1 MNLESNKVFIFK
13 LITGEEIVARVE
25 ELHQD
30 FLVLSHPI
38 TMVVTQQGLQMMPSL
53 FSANIE
59 ANVQLNKNSISMAT
73 DPREDIADSYRQ
85 ATTGISVP
93 PRKQIITG

>member
-1 MNLESNKVFIFK
+1 MNIESNKVFIFK
-13 LITGEEIVARVE
+13 LITSEEIVARVE
-25 ELHQD
+25 EQHQD

-38 TMVVTQQGLQMMPSL
+38 TMVVTQQGLQMIPSL

-59 ANVQLNKNSISMAT
+59 ANVQLNKSSISMVT
-73 DPREDIADSYRQ
+73 EPREDIADSYRQ